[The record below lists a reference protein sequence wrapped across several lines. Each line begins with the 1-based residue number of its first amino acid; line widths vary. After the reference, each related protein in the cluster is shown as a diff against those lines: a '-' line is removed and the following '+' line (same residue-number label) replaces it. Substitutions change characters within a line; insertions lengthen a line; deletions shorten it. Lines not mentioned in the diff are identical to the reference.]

1 MKLKVSEMRALEGA
15 DLHKEVQS
23 RKRELMELRFQS
35 AIGQL
40 ANPARVKILRREVAQ
55 LLTIMGQNSMGQNG
69 MGQSSASGS
78 SAPHQPS
85 LGK

>member
-1 MKLKVSEMRALEGA
+1 MKLKVSEMRALEGTA
-15 DLHKEVQS
+15 LHQEVQS

-55 LLTIMGQNSMGQNG
+55 LLTVMGQNA
-69 MGQSSASGS
+69 SSK
-78 SAPHQPS
+78 PS
-85 LGK
+85 LSEPISSK